1 MLLNDRFIKACLGQS
16 VDRTPLWLMRQAG
29 RYLPE
34 YNATRAKAGSFLD
47 LAKTPAYATEVTL
60 QPLDRYPLDAAILF
74 SDILTIPDAMG
85 LGLQFTAGEGPSFKH
100 PLRTEADVK
109 KLCVA
114 DMGEL
119 TYVFDAVSE
128 IRKALI
134 QDGKQRVPLIGFSGS
149 PWTLACYMI
158 DGSSADE
165 FRHAKTMMFDRP
177 DLLERILEINI
188 QSVAAYLTEQVKAG
202 AQALMIFD
210 TWGGMLPD
218 GWYQQ
223 VSLAAMQKVIAL
235 LPREYEGQR
244 IPVIIFTKGGGLW
257 IEDMAQVGADA
268 IGLDWTISL
277 SRARKALLAAG
288 KPLAIQG
295 NLDPLILF
303 SSPEKIAQETGKLL
317 TDLASAP
324 ALRPG
329 LHPLDGHVF
338 NLGHGISQFTPPES
352 VTALAQAVIE
362 QSQKLRRQSQLA
374 M

>member
-1 MLLNDRFIKACLGQS
+1 M
-16 VDRTPLWLMRQAG
+16 
-29 RYLPE
+29 
-34 YNATRAKAGSFLD
+34 AGSFLS

-109 KLCVA
+109 KLRVA

-177 DLLERILEINI
+177 YLLERILEINI

-235 LPREYEGQR
+235 LQ
-244 IPVIIFTKGGGLW
+244 TMT
-257 IEDMAQVGADA
+257 D
-268 IGLDWTISL
+268 SL
-277 SRARKALLAAG
+277 
-288 KPLAIQG
+288 
-295 NLDPLILF
+295 
-303 SSPEKIAQETGKLL
+303 
-317 TDLASAP
+317 
-324 ALRPG
+324 
-329 LHPLDGHVF
+329 
-338 NLGHGISQFTPPES
+338 
-352 VTALAQAVIE
+352 
-362 QSQKLRRQSQLA
+362 
-374 M
+374 